1 VVVVAKYEIAWKTK
15 DGRTV
20 VDENKFDSIEEAGT
34 YIGIELTQMETEC
47 VKSYTIREV
56 KA

>member
-1 VVVVAKYEIAWKTK
+1 MVAKYEIAWKTK

-20 VDENKFDSIEEAGT
+20 VDENKFDSIEEDGT